1 MPDHNLISASILSAD
16 FGHLADE
23 VLAAQEAG
31 AGWIHID
38 VMDGH
43 FVPNLSMGPVIIKAV
58 RSVTQL
64 PIDVHLMIE
73 KPELSLPAYA
83 QAGGDHLIVHIE
95 ACPQIHRTLQ
105 QIKNLGCKAG
115 VALNPGTPVE
125 FLSEILPLADIV
137 LVMSVNPGYAGQKFI
152 ETTPAKL
159 SRLRGACEKQDCHPI
174 IEVDG
179 GINAQTLPPSYEAGA
194 CAFVAASAIF
204 KHPQGTRAGVK
215 ALLDSLPEEI
225 WS

>member
-95 ACPQIHRTLQ
+95 ACAQILT
-105 QIKNLGCKAG
+105 
-115 VALNPGTPVE
+115 
-125 FLSEILPLADIV
+125 LADIV

-159 SRLRGACEKQDCHPI
+159 SRLRAACEKQDCHPI